1 MNLPASSRILRTI
14 DTDQHGPS
22 LAPEHDSDRTAS
34 AGISAAEE
42 SVFLEVW
49 TMTISL
55 GVKSSFEFS
64 PALSAHIE
72 NRINHALHA
81 HAAHI
86 KCVVLR
92 LSDVNGPRHGADDKL
107 TRIDISLNP
116 SGNVVTSATSDDV
129 YVSVTRAASRARAA
143 LGRRV
148 QQLKQRARTAR
159 RLTARGAASRN
170 QTMVASIE

>member
-1 MNLPASSRILRTI
+1 MAI
-14 DTDQHGPS
+14 
-22 LAPEHDSDRTAS
+22 A
-34 AGISAAEE
+34 
-42 SVFLEVW
+42 
-49 TMTISL
+49 L

-72 NRINHALHA
+72 RRIDHALRA

-107 TRIDISLNP
+107 TRIDITLNP
-116 SGNVVTSATSDDV
+116 SGSVITSARSDDV

-148 QQLKQRARTAR
+148 QQLQQRARLR
-159 RLTARGAASRN
+159 RLAVRTVTS
-170 QTMVASIE
+170 

>member
-1 MNLPASSRILRTI
+1 
-14 DTDQHGPS
+14 
-22 LAPEHDSDRTAS
+22 
-34 AGISAAEE
+34 
-42 SVFLEVW
+42 
-49 TMTISL
+49 MTISL

-107 TRIDISLNP
+107 TRIDISLNS
-116 SGNVVTSATSDDV
+116 SGTVVTSARSDDV
-129 YVSVTRAASRARAA
+129 YVSLTHAASRARAA
-143 LGRRV
+143 VGRRV
-148 QQLKQRARTAR
+148 QQLKQRARTPR
-159 RLTARGAASRN
+159 RMTARAKR
-170 QTMVASIE
+170 TVAGDPLIGLLLGSLR